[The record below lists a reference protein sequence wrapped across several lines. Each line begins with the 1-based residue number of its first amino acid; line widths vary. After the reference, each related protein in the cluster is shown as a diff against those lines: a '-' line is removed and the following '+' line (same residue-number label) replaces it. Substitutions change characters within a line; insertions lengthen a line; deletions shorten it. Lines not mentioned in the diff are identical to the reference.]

1 AEAVLRRRAQ
11 HRGGRVAD
19 HHRHGPG
26 GHRQPHGRR
35 HLRGVQGHRQ
45 LRDPPRPEAGGQAR
59 LPGHRHQQ
67 VGDPQGRA
75 ADARE
80 RAAPRLGAAQGAQP
94 AVDRGEH
101 GAAAR
106 QAVEGEDQPGLP
118 ERDVQVEG
126 PLPKLRV
133 GIVNYLNSKPLAWGF
148 LKGHHADLFAPSY
161 HPPAMVARL
170 LGQGNLD
177 IGLIPSI
184 EVQRIPNLRILPD
197 LCVAASHEVRSVILV
212 SRCPLPEIRKVA
224 LDQNSRTSVALLRI
238 LLRERY
244 GLDPEYLHERPDAER
259 MLSEADAALLIGDP
273 ALKVDRER
281 YIVTDLAAEWRE
293 LTGLPFVFAV
303 WAVRPEVEI
312 PDLPFY
318 FKSSLR
324 YGLSSVDTL
333 AREAAAELD
342 LDSSEIRAYL
352 TENLSFF
359 LRRDEIAGLEEFY
372 RRAHANQLIL
382 EPRPLVF
389 WQ

>member
-1 AEAVLRRRAQ
+1 
-11 HRGGRVAD
+11 
-19 HHRHGPG
+19 
-26 GHRQPHGRR
+26 
-35 HLRGVQGHRQ
+35 
-45 LRDPPRPEAGGQAR
+45 
-59 LPGHRHQQ
+59 
-67 VGDPQGRA
+67 
-75 ADARE
+75 
-80 RAAPRLGAAQGAQP
+80 
-94 AVDRGEH
+94 
-101 GAAAR
+101 
-106 QAVEGEDQPGLP
+106 
-118 ERDVQVEG
+118 
-126 PLPKLRV
+126 LPKLRV

-161 HPPAMVARL
+161 HPPALVARL

-259 MLSEADAALLIGDP
+259 MLAEADAALLIGDP
-273 ALKVDRER
+273 ALKVDRDR
-281 YIVTDLAAEWRE
+281 YVVTDLAAEWRE

-352 TENLSFF
+352 TDNLSFF

>member
-1 AEAVLRRRAQ
+1 M
-11 HRGGRVAD
+11 
-19 HHRHGPG
+19 
-26 GHRQPHGRR
+26 
-35 HLRGVQGHRQ
+35 
-45 LRDPPRPEAGGQAR
+45 
-59 LPGHRHQQ
+59 
-67 VGDPQGRA
+67 
-75 ADARE
+75 
-80 RAAPRLGAAQGAQP
+80 
-94 AVDRGEH
+94 
-101 GAAAR
+101 
-106 QAVEGEDQPGLP
+106 
-118 ERDVQVEG
+118 
-126 PLPKLRV
+126 PKLRV

-161 HPPAMVARL
+161 HPPALVARL

-212 SRCPLPEIRKVA
+212 SRCPLADIRKVA
-224 LDQNSRTSVALLRI
+224 LDQNSRTSVALLRV

-259 MLSEADAALLIGDP
+259 MLAEADAALLIGDP
-273 ALKVDRER
+273 ALKVDRDR

-342 LDSSEIRAYL
+342 LDSSEIRSYL

-359 LRRDEIAGLEEFY
+359 LRHDEIAGLEEFY
-372 RRAHANQLIL
+372 RRAHDTGLIL

>member
-1 AEAVLRRRAQ
+1 
-11 HRGGRVAD
+11 
-19 HHRHGPG
+19 
-26 GHRQPHGRR
+26 
-35 HLRGVQGHRQ
+35 
-45 LRDPPRPEAGGQAR
+45 
-59 LPGHRHQQ
+59 
-67 VGDPQGRA
+67 
-75 ADARE
+75 
-80 RAAPRLGAAQGAQP
+80 
-94 AVDRGEH
+94 
-101 GAAAR
+101 
-106 QAVEGEDQPGLP
+106 
-118 ERDVQVEG
+118 
-126 PLPKLRV
+126 LPKLRV

-161 HPPAMVARL
+161 HPPALVARL

-224 LDQNSRTSVALLRI
+224 LDQNSRTSVALLRV

-259 MLSEADAALLIGDP
+259 MLAEADAALLIGDP
-273 ALKVDRER
+273 ALKVDRDR
-281 YIVTDLAAEWRE
+281 YVVTDLAAEWRE

-352 TENLSFF
+352 TDNLSFF